1 MLITTTTNMYM
12 LLHDFEESFDDRNN
26 IAIYKFADDG
36 TVKVSG
42 NKLGEAMSEMKI
54 VMNAI
59 DVWTKRWR
67 MVINCQKDKTELIHF
82 SPAAKQQQQLYP
94 IPLGSNSIQFTS
106 ATKVLGVCIDN
117 KLSFEDHSCKM
128 AKKMCNRWRM
138 ITRLTSRTNGLNHQ
152 VIVKLITTTFLPIL
166 LYGGIVWMTTKNI
179 RSINGI
185 WYEMLKRSIGAIYN
199 VNQSIAEVI
208 TGLPPLSIWNKLNS
222 IKHYLKTFQQSG
234 VSKNDVYMDYITKK
248 LSGCPGSTIAKDL
261 KRGSLP
267 GVEKNRTP
275 VVFY

>member
-1 MLITTTTNMYM
+1 MLFKFF
-12 LLHDFEESFDDRNN
+12 LHDFEESFDDRNN

-42 NKLGEAMSEMKI
+42 NKLEEAMSEMKI
-54 VMNAI
+54 AMKAI
-59 DVWTKRWR
+59 DIWTKRWR
-67 MVINCQKDKTELIHF
+67 MVINCQNDKTDVIHF
-82 SPAAKQQQQLYP
+82 SPAAKQQQ
-94 IPLGSNSIQFTS
+94 PLNPKPLVSNSLQFTS

-138 ITRLTSRTNGLNHQ
+138 ITRLTNRTNGLNHQ
-152 VIVKLITTTFLPIL
+152 VIVKLIKTMFLPIL
-166 LYGGIVWMTTKNI
+166 LYGGIVCMTKKNM
-179 RSINGI
+179 RSKNGI
-185 WYEMLKRSIGAIYN
+185 FYEMLKRSIGAVYN

-208 TGLPPLSIWNKLNS
+208 TGLPPLSIWNNMNS

-248 LSGCPGSTIAKDL
+248 LSDL
-261 KRGSLP
+261 SRINNRKRFERRGSLP
-267 GVEKNRTP
+267 GVEKNRTLG
-275 VVFY
+275 VFY

>member
-1 MLITTTTNMYM
+1 M
-12 LLHDFEESFDDRNN
+12 
-26 IAIYKFADDG
+26 
-36 TVKVSG
+36 
-42 NKLGEAMSEMKI
+42 
-54 VMNAI
+54 
-59 DVWTKRWR
+59 RWR
-67 MVINCQKDKTELIHF
+67 RNSQSFGKQVGRGNVRNEDCDERYRCMDETVENGDNCQKDKTELIHF
-82 SPAAKQQQQLYP
+82 SPAAKQQQQLYS

-128 AKKMCNRWRM
+128 AKKMCNRWRT

-152 VIVKLITTTFLPIL
+152 VIVKPITTTFLPIL
-166 LYGGIVWMTTKNI
+166 LFGGIVWMTTKNI

-185 WYEMLKRSIGAIYN
+185 WYEMLKRSIRAIYN

-208 TGLPPLSIWNKLNS
+208 TGQPPLSIWNKMNS

-234 VSKNDVYMDYITKK
+234 VFRKRRVHGLHNQKIEWLPRINNRKRFER
-248 LSGCPGSTIAKDL
+248 
-261 KRGSLP
+261 RGSLP

-275 VVFY
+275 GVFYWNRTQSNGGAKT